1 MPRSSRPRKAYRPRA
16 VGLPTSIRFSPSD
29 ETDLQ
34 LLPHLDLE
42 RFRTGTADSSA
53 WSVLAT
59 RVNWGAVLAAR
70 HAPEAVERMQNGAR
84 ALAAVIGRHAA
95 IGRWGVDG
103 AQFRAIADALDVVDQ
118 LQVQLTRRELA
129 DALRIVNEATHR
141 PERTGELMEILTT

>member
-1 MPRSSRPRKAYRPRA
+1 MPRSARPRKAYRPRPI
-16 VGLPTSIRFSPSD
+16 GIPTSIRFSQAD

-42 RFRTGTADSSA
+42 RFRTGTADA
-53 WSVLAT
+53 AGWSVLAT

-70 HAPEAVERMQNGAR
+70 HAPEAVERMQNGVR

-103 AQFRAIADALDVVDQ
+103 GQFRAIADALDVVDQ

-129 DALRIVNEATHR
+129 DALHVVNSTTHR
-141 PERTGELMEILTT
+141 PEKTGELMEILTA